1 MEFTIKCSKILNTSL
16 TSTDDSILY
25 NIHTE
30 QKVTTIHRKDAGKSD
45 VLVAQVEWHTF
56 HPTLI
61 TMGSM
66 TIEKGGYLKGSA
78 WLP

>member
-1 MEFTIKCSKILNTSL
+1 MEFTIKCPKILNNSL
-16 TSTDDSILY
+16 TSTDDSIVY

-30 QKVTTIHRKDAGKSD
+30 QRVTTIHRKDAGRSD
-45 VLVAQVEWHTF
+45 VLVAKVEWHVF

-61 TMGSM
+61 TMGGM
-66 TIEKGGYLKGSA
+66 TFEKCGYLKGSA